1 MKTNNDQKQSR
12 HLIFPT
18 FILITELILL
28 LCNIFKISFYWLVT
42 IQNLFIDASFCLNA
56 SLILVVIY
64 LIYKRNELTAVSAGF
79 LVCTIDFVLINN
91 LYSNQKLNGIVSGIK
106 NLWANYRIGTILLFI
121 IITALCVLLVKFLL
135 NGKERKVQSK
145 NNNNFTVPSAEA
157 TGIPS
162 AIQGQNQKRPK
173 PNLQSRDVNMKAD
186 IYYKWCFI
194 GMFFLFCVLIFIFLL
209 VFVKGALIQG
219 MSVFQG
225 VDILERLGII
235 SLLIIFTVALIIL
248 MIAMVATVCK
258 YICDILFRASNKNFR
273 DLCTNFTSEKII
285 KMAITLVLTPII
297 YMLGAKN
304 TFTEY
309 DLLDWLSTGSMLP
322 LLIAL
327 LISFVVAAIVVNIVI
342 NLFDSMKFG
351 RVKMIATDTID
362 QVIRICESL
371 IKQLFCVIKACGPNF
386 MEALCSLLFD
396 DEEDT

>member
-28 LCNIFKISFYWLVT
+28 LCNIFKISFYWLDA
-42 IQNLFIDASFCLNA
+42 IQNLFIDASFCLNV
-56 SLILVVIY
+56 SLILVIIY
-64 LIYKRNELTAVSAGF
+64 LIYNRKDLAAVPTGF
-79 LVCTIDFVLINN
+79 FACTIDFVLINN
-91 LYSNQKLNGIVSGIK
+91 LYSNQKLNSIVSGLK
-106 NLWANYRIGTILLFI
+106 NLWANYRIGTILLFV

-135 NGKERKVQSK
+135 NGKERKEQSK
-145 NNNNFTVPSAEA
+145 NNSFTVPSEEA
-157 TGIPS
+157 AGIPS
-162 AIQGQNQKRPK
+162 AIQSKTQKGPK
-173 PNLQSRDVNMKAD
+173 PNLQLRDVSMKAD

-194 GMFFLFCVLIFIFLL
+194 GIFFLFCVLIFIFLL
-209 VFVKGALIQG
+209 VFVKDALIQG

-258 YICDILFRASNKNFR
+258 YICDILFRASNKNLR
-273 DLCTNFTSEKII
+273 DLYTNFTSEKII

-297 YMLGAKN
+297 YMLGAKH

-309 DLLDWLSTGSMLP
+309 DLMDWLSDGSMLP

-351 RVKMIATDTID
+351 RVKKIATNTID
-362 QVIRICESL
+362 QVIGICESL
-371 IKQLFCVIKACGPNF
+371 IRQLFSVIKACGPNF
-386 MEALCSLLFD
+386 IEALCSLLFD

>member
-28 LCNIFKISFYWLVT
+28 LCNIFKISFYWLDA
-42 IQNLFIDASFCLNA
+42 IQNLFIDASFCLNV
-56 SLILVVIY
+56 SLILVIIY
-64 LIYKRNELTAVSAGF
+64 LIYNRKDLAAVPTGF
-79 LVCTIDFVLINN
+79 FACTIDFVLINN
-91 LYSNQKLNGIVSGIK
+91 LYSNQKLNSIVSGLK
-106 NLWANYRIGTILLFI
+106 NLWANYRIGAILLFI

-135 NGKERKVQSK
+135 NGKERKEQSK
-145 NNNNFTVPSAEA
+145 NNNLTVPSTEA
-157 TGIPS
+157 AGIPS
-162 AIQGQNQKRPK
+162 AIQSKTQKGPK
-173 PNLQSRDVNMKAD
+173 PNLQLRDVSMKAD

-194 GMFFLFCVLIFIFLL
+194 GIFFLFCVLIFIFLL
-209 VFVKGALIQG
+209 VFVKDALIQG

-225 VDILERLGII
+225 VNILERLGII

-258 YICDILFRASNKNFR
+258 YICDILFRASNKNLR
-273 DLCTNFTSEKII
+273 DLYTNFTSEKII

-297 YMLGAKN
+297 YMLGAKH

-309 DLLDWLSTGSMLP
+309 DLMDWLSDGSMLP

-351 RVKMIATDTID
+351 RVKKIATNTID
-362 QVIRICESL
+362 QVIGICESL
-371 IKQLFCVIKACGPNF
+371 IRQLFSVIKACGPNF
-386 MEALCSLLFD
+386 IEALCSLLFD

>member
-28 LCNIFKISFYWLVT
+28 LCNIFKISFYWLDA
-42 IQNLFIDASFCLNA
+42 IQNLFIDASFCLNV
-56 SLILVVIY
+56 SLILVIIY
-64 LIYKRNELTAVSAGF
+64 LIYNRKDLAAVPTGF
-79 LVCTIDFVLINN
+79 FACTIDFVLINN
-91 LYSNQKLNGIVSGIK
+91 LYSNQKLNSIVSGLK
-106 NLWANYRIGTILLFI
+106 NLWANYRIGTVLLFV

-135 NGKERKVQSK
+135 NGKERKEQSK
-145 NNNNFTVPSAEA
+145 NNSFTVPSEEA
-157 TGIPS
+157 AGIPS
-162 AIQGQNQKRPK
+162 AIQSKTQKGPK
-173 PNLQSRDVNMKAD
+173 PNLQLRDVSMKAD

-194 GMFFLFCVLIFIFLL
+194 GIFFLFCVLIFIFLL
-209 VFVKGALIQG
+209 VFVKDALIQG

-258 YICDILFRASNKNFR
+258 YICDILFRASNKNLR
-273 DLCTNFTSEKII
+273 DLYTNFTSEKII

-297 YMLGAKN
+297 YMLGAKH

-309 DLLDWLSTGSMLP
+309 DLMDWLSDGSMLP

-351 RVKMIATDTID
+351 RVKKIATNTID
-362 QVIRICESL
+362 QVIGICESL
-371 IKQLFCVIKACGPNF
+371 IRQLFSVIKACGPNF
-386 MEALCSLLFD
+386 IEALCSLLFD